1 MLVRHLLIQSSRRK
15 PRMINASPSN
25 PRSFSNGS
33 RTIVLIAVSIVV
45 GALLALPLFIGSA
58 ASPTNANDKSAV
70 NVNSDNATTTAR
82 HYVALPNFNYLLPT
96 PQSGPVTVETFASDC
111 TTPKGTFN
119 VQDTDLTVC
128 AKISDA
134 LPGWRVIWS
143 NARSIAVQSA
153 GLTAANTSATFT
165 LNTGSNLGDWRVI
178 VFDSIGQTV
187 QAVTPFTVIDVAN
200 PVADLAVTVGSI
212 NSSVSSGGQ
221 ALFSVQVTNYGP
233 SDAPVNLAN
242 AVPADTTFLAFD
254 QLAGPVFTCTNPN
267 EGEIGSSS
275 CTITSMARGETAVF
289 LGTYTVGA
297 VTNGTVISDTAS
309 VSTSVTD
316 PVSPDVDNNSSTAE
330 SEVSNVPCQLTTPEN
345 ITVNADSG
353 GAGAVVTYATP
364 TGTGDCGSPG
374 VGENGETIP
383 AISCNPAS
391 GSFFAVGTTSVICTA
406 RTGAA
411 VSFQVTVDNPG
422 ALSISLNDA
431 ASLNIECGQ
440 RFSDPGATAIDAGGQ
455 PLEVTVSYTGSF
467 NTEAPAVGT
476 YTATYTATEGSNSVS
491 TERTI
496 IVADTEGPAI
506 TIEGASPY
514 RIQQGSCTPFVDP
527 GVSAFDDCAGAKP
540 VTTSISGPG
549 GATSVDPGIPGTY
562 TITYTATDGTNQ
574 STATR
579 TVIVGTFPED
589 EVDQPG
595 SSNVPPTIALNGD
608 DQITLECGNA
618 FADPGATAT
627 VCGSPVTVTTTG
639 TVNPNAPGTY
649 TINYSATA
657 NGFTTEVTRIVTVED
672 TLAPVITLNGSN
684 PMQVGFGTTF
694 VDPGATASD
703 GCAGNLTSSITVT
716 GSVDTDTVGFYALTY
731 SVTDPSGHTD
741 TEVRNVEV
749 LPYNFTGFF
758 SPIDNLPTV
767 NEIKAGQA
775 APVKFS
781 LGGNQGLN
789 IFAAGS
795 PSSVQ
800 IACDTNLPIDVVE
813 ETETAGSSFLTYDA
827 TSDRYKYVW
836 KTENSWKNTCRQL
849 TVTLRDGTVHV
860 AIFKFK

>member
-1 MLVRHLLIQSSRRK
+1 MV
-15 PRMINASPSN
+15 
-25 PRSFSNGS
+25 
-33 RTIVLIAVSIVV
+33 AVSVV
-45 GALLALPLFIGSA
+45 IGALLALPLFIGSA
-58 ASPTNANDKSAV
+58 AAPNSFDKSAV
-70 NVNSDNATTTAR
+70 KVNFDNATTTAR
-82 HYVALPNFNYLLPT
+82 HNVAIPNLNLLLPT

-111 TTPKGTFN
+111 TTPKDTFN

-134 LPGWRVIWS
+134 LPGWRAIWS
-143 NARSIAVQSA
+143 NARSIAVQSTA
-153 GLTAANTSATFT
+153 LTAANTSATFT

-178 VFDSIGQTV
+178 VFDAIGQTV

-200 PVADLAVTVGSI
+200 PVADLGVTVGAI
-212 NSSVSSGGQ
+212 NSSVNSGGQ
-221 ALFSVQVTNYGP
+221 AIFTVQITNYGP
-233 SDAPVNLAN
+233 SDAPVSLAN
-242 AVPADTTFLAFD
+242 AVPANTTFLSFN
-254 QLAGPVFTCTNPN
+254 QLAGPVFECTNPN
-267 EGEIGSSS
+267 EGDGGSTS
-275 CTITSMARGETAVF
+275 CTIASMLKGATASFV
-289 LGTYTVGA
+289 GTYSVGTVA
-297 VTNGTVISDTAS
+297 NGTVISDTAS
-309 VSTSVTD
+309 VTTTVTD
-316 PVSPDVDNNSSTAE
+316 PVNPDVDNNTSTAE
-330 SEVSNVPCQLTTPEN
+330 AEVTNVPCQLSTPEN
-345 ITVNADSG
+345 ITVDADSG

-364 TGTGDCGSPG
+364 TGTGDCGTATT
-374 VGENGETIP
+374 GEDGETIP

-391 GSFFAVGTTSVICTA
+391 GSFFAVGSTTVLCTA
-406 RTGAA
+406 RTGTS
-411 VSFQVTVDNPG
+411 VSFQVTVNNPG

-431 ASLNIECGQ
+431 ASLTIECAQ
-440 RFSDPGATAIDAGGQ
+440 RFSDPGATAIDAAGQ
-455 PLEVTVSYTGSF
+455 PIEVTVSYTGGF
-467 NTEAPAVGT
+467 NPDAPAVGT
-476 YTATYTATEGSNSVS
+476 YTATYTASEGENSIS

-506 TIEGASPY
+506 TIEGANPY
-514 RIQQGSCTPFVDP
+514 RIQQGSCNPFVDP
-527 GVSAFDDCAGAKP
+527 GVAAFDDCAGPKP
-540 VTTSISGPG
+540 VTTTISGPG

-562 TITYTATDGTNQ
+562 TITYTATDGTNE

-595 SSNVPPTIALNGD
+595 SSNTPPTIALNGD

-649 TINYSATA
+649 TLNYSATA

-672 TLAPVITLNGSN
+672 TVAPVITLNGSN
-684 PMQVGFGTTF
+684 PMQVGFGTVF
-694 VDPGATASD
+694 VDPGATAAD
-703 GCAGNLTSSITVT
+703 GCAGDLTSSIVVT
-716 GSVDTDTVGFYALTY
+716 GSVDTNTVGFYALTY
-731 SVTDPSGHTD
+731 SVTDPTGHTD

-758 SPIDNLPTV
+758 SPIDNPPTV

-800 IACDTNLPIDVVE
+800 VNCNTSAPIDAVE

-827 TSDRYKYVW
+827 TTDRYKYVW

-849 TVTLRDGTVHV
+849 TVTLRDGTVHI
-860 AIFKFK
+860 ALFKIK